1 MIHHLIPSPED
12 KKYQL
17 WAMVNNKPVNVGMVH
32 DEIRDRFIE
41 LANVPEGATAF
52 SVTLENIGANQTP
65 STDKTF
71 LYGKI

>member
-1 MIHHLIPSPED
+1 LIPSPQD

-32 DEIRDRFIE
+32 DEIRGRFIE
-41 LANVPEGATAF
+41 LENVPGGATAF
-52 SVTLENIGANQTP
+52 TVTLENIGSNTVPTTGQ
-65 STDKTF
+65 TF